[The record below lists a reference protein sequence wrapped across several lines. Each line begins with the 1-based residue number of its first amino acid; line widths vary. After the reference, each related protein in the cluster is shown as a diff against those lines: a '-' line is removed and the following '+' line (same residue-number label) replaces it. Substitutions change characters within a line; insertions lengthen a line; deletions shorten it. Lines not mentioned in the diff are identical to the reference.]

1 MRSGALGGREV
12 TEVGDQLDALI
23 ARNRLLAEL
32 ADCTDLEDAQSL
44 WRAAKRYNDRYK
56 LERIGRLEIE
66 ADPLPARVQGA
77 LGGARELMA
86 E

>member
-1 MRSGALGGREV
+1 VVLAKAEGPQMMEFEG
-12 TEVGDQLDALI
+12 TDALI

-32 ADCTDLEDAQSL
+32 AGCTDKETGVSL
-44 WRAAKRYNDRYK
+44 WRAMARYHWKDK